1 MNVGAFL
8 RARLP
13 GGAPDPIAAA
23 EAAEEAQAS
32 ASPPSSAEPRPVDPP
47 PAEPPPPAPP
57 PAPAARRG
65 LRGEGGDAAL
75 SGLRAP
81 RAGPPPSRSHL
92 PSDPERRD
100 PVAREFWADAPE
112 DPFARKRTGIE
123 RFCLW
128 AGRSL
133 SLVFSL
139 AALKVLWDATNRFQ
153 THEGFMLS
161 GHIAYSALLAL
172 FPFLIFCTSVAAA
185 TIGPGELQ
193 ALIDLMFDI
202 APAQVADAM
211 RPILEQALGVERR
224 GLLTISGVGAIWA
237 ASNGVEAFR
246 LGFDRAYQPPNVRN
260 FVISRAVGLV
270 FVLIGAGA
278 ALIMGFAVVLA
289 PLIIELTEMLIGRAP
304 PFGMGVLRYIIA
316 LVAFA
321 LFLYMMHAIL
331 PSGRPRARRLWPGIT
346 ATILLWTVA
355 ASAFS
360 IYLARFPTYT
370 VTYGGLAGV
379 IITLLFFYLSGAVIL
394 YGAEINAAIHRREA
408 EAEARA
414 RAERE
419 SLATA

>member
-23 EAAEEAQAS
+23 EAAEEREAAS
-32 ASPPSSAEPRPVDPP
+32 VPPTVPP
-47 PAEPPPPAPP
+47 PVPAGAEPPAPP
-57 PAPAARRG
+57 PQPPRA
-65 LRGEGGDAAL
+65 LSRGEDADAAL
-75 SGLRAP
+75 TALRAP
-81 RAGPPPSRSHL
+81 RPGPPPSRSHL

-112 DPFARKRTGIE
+112 DPFARRRTGLE
-123 RFCLW
+123 RFFIW

-133 SLVFSL
+133 GLLFSM
-139 AALKVLWDATNRFQ
+139 AALKVFWDAINRFQ

-202 APAQVADAM
+202 APVQVADAM

-224 GLLTISGVGAIWA
+224 GLLTISGLGAIWA

-246 LGFDRAYQPPNVRN
+246 LGFDRAYQPPSVRN

-278 ALIMGFAVVLA
+278 ALIMGIAVVLA
-289 PLIIELTEMLIGRAP
+289 PLIIELTEMLFGRAP

-360 IYLARFPTYT
+360 VYLARFPTYT

-394 YGAEINAAIHRREA
+394 FGAEINAAIHRREA
-408 EAEARA
+408 GAMEKAQAEQDAPA
-414 RAERE
+414 AP
-419 SLATA
+419 

>member
-8 RARLP
+8 RARLL
-13 GGAPDPIAAA
+13 GDAPEAAA
-23 EAAEEAQAS
+23 AG
-32 ASPPSSAEPRPVDPP
+32 
-47 PAEPPPPAPP
+47 
-57 PAPAARRG
+57 APAAAAAPVAAPPAAPQPERG
-65 LRGEGGDAAL
+65 GPRGEGGDAAL
-75 SGLRAP
+75 SAARAP

-112 DPFARKRTGIE
+112 DPFARRRTKLE
-123 RFCLW
+123 RFFIW

-133 SLVFSL
+133 ALVFSL
-139 AALKVLWDATNRFQ
+139 AALKVLWSAAMRFQ
-153 THEGFMLS
+153 EHEGFMLS

-172 FPFLIFCTSVAAA
+172 FPFLIFCTSFAAA

-193 ALIDLMFDI
+193 ALIELMFEI
-202 APAQVADAM
+202 APEQVADAM

-224 GLLTISGVGAIWA
+224 GLLTISGLGALWA

-246 LGFDRAYQPPNVRN
+246 LGFDRAYQPPNIRN

-270 FVLIGAGA
+270 FVMIGTGA

-289 PLIIELTEMLIGRAP
+289 PLIIELTQMLLGRAP
-304 PFGMGVLRYIIA
+304 PFGMGLLRYIIA
-316 LVAFA
+316 LAAFA

-346 ATILLWTVA
+346 ATILLWTAA

-360 IYLARFPTYT
+360 VYLARFPTYT

-379 IITLLFFYLSGAVIL
+379 IVTLLFFYLSGAVIL
-394 YGAEINAAIHRREA
+394 YGAEVNAAIHRREA
-408 EAEARA
+408 EAEAERRA
-414 RAERE
+414 KARERA
-419 SLATA
+419 AP

>member
-1 MNVGAFL
+1 MGAGDLRLGLRPLGALPKGWPADAPQIGVAWRGPLSAPRRETDVNALSNV
-8 RARLP
+8 
-13 GGAPDPIAAA
+13 
-23 EAAEEAQAS
+23 
-32 ASPPSSAEPRPVDPP
+32 V
-47 PAEPPPPAPP
+47 
-57 PAPAARRG
+57 AARA
-65 LRGEGGDAAL
+65 LARGEDADAAL
-75 SGLRAP
+75 SAIRAP

-100 PVAREFWADAPE
+100 PVAREFWADAPG

-123 RFCLW
+123 RFCIW
-128 AGRSL
+128 AARSL
-133 SLVFSL
+133 GLVFSL
-139 AALKVLWDATNRFQ
+139 AALKVVWDAINRFQ
-153 THEGFMLS
+153 AHEGFMLS

-193 ALIDLMFDI
+193 ALIELMFDI
-202 APAQVADAM
+202 APVQVADAM

-224 GLLTISGVGAIWA
+224 GLLTISGLGALWA

-246 LGFDRAYQPPNVRN
+246 LGFDRAYQPPSVRN

-270 FVLIGAGA
+270 FVMIGTGA

-289 PLIIELTEMLIGRAP
+289 PLIIEVSEMLFGRAP

-360 IYLARFPTYT
+360 VYLARFPTYT

-379 IITLLFFYLSGAVIL
+379 IVTLLFFYLSGAVIL
-394 YGAEINAAIHRREA
+394 FGAEINAAIHRREA
-408 EAEARA
+408 EAMAKA
-414 RAERE
+414 QAERE
-419 SLATA
+419 GPAAP